1 MDQARTLMMKAF
13 AQKVLALF
21 HTEQQE
27 CKAALD
33 KGLVD
38 TTFQVGYQVL
48 LQTKELLEAAEVGKL
63 CQWWECPFTVAADSL
78 LLLAPTQ

>member
-1 MDQARTLMMKAF
+1 MDLARTLMMKALE
-13 AQKVLALF
+13 QPEEVLALL

-27 CKAALD
+27 CKAV
-33 KGLVD
+33 VD

-63 CQWWECPFTVAADSL
+63 CQWQEGPFTVAADSL